1 MRLPRTVSGWATDAG
16 YSAGW
21 QIVRALPE
29 PMARRIFEQAADLA
43 TRRGGR
49 SIEQFRRNL
58 ARVVGPGASGSVLDQ
73 VVRAGMRSYARY
85 WLETFRLPSMD
96 KPKVLSRVSTVGAE
110 HVDEAVAAGRGAV
123 VALPHSGNWDVAG
136 LWLVQRGYD
145 FTTVAERLKP
155 ESLFDKFLAYR
166 ESLGMEVLPL
176 TGGTRSPMDVLT
188 ERLRAGGVVCLV
200 ADRDLSRS
208 GIEVEFFGEKTRM
221 PGGPARLAA
230 TTGADL
236 LPVHLYFDSDGWGQY
251 IGAPVDLGDGDLRS
265 KVQTGTQA
273 VADVFAERIAQHPA
287 DWHMLQRLWLADL
300 DQARLRAV
308 DPAAPPV
315 HHSET
320 A

>member
-1 MRLPRTVSGWATDAG
+1 
-16 YSAGW
+16 
-21 QIVRALPE
+21 
-29 PMARRIFEQAADLA
+29 
-43 TRRGGR
+43 
-49 SIEQFRRNL
+49 
-58 ARVVGPGASGSVLDQ
+58 
-73 VVRAGMRSYARY
+73 
-85 WLETFRLPSMD
+85 MD

-166 ESLGMEVLPL
+166 EGLGMEVLPL

-308 DPAAPPV
+308 DPGAPPV